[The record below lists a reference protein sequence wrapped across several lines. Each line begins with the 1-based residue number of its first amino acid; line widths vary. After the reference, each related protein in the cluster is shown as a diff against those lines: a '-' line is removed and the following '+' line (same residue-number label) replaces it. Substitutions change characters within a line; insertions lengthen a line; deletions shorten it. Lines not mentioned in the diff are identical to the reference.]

1 MQSFPFVLLTQITLS
16 SSFLDRDQIV
26 SLLLALLRG
35 EYLKM
40 QTWTSVLPS
49 QTRAPNSTP
58 GQGVAHTYGVGGS
71 ASFSLPSCPS
81 ICLVR
86 QDAWCLIENCF
97 LKALQAHGYC
107 IKSANG
113 TVLGFNTMAYQRP
126 GCFPVECLL
135 ILKSKNVSYKRV
147 LMRRVWMLVRGT
159 VDQVL

>member
-26 SLLLALLRG
+26 SSLLLALLRG

-40 QTWTSVLPS
+40 QTWTSVLPA
-49 QTRAPNSTP
+49 QTRTPNSTR
-58 GQGVAHTYGVGGS
+58 GQGVAHTYGGES
-71 ASFSLPSCPS
+71 ASFSLPSCPR

-97 LKALQAHGYC
+97 LKAVQTQGYC
-107 IKSANG
+107 IKFANG
-113 TVLGFNTMAYQRP
+113 TVLGFNTLAYQRP

-135 ILKSKNVSYKRV
+135 MLTSKMSLINEY
-147 LMRRVWMLVRGT
+147 
-159 VDQVL
+159 